1 MSTECSP
8 RTAAVV
14 ERFGDRDALLLAYN
28 PGLQPRFCANPE
40 RCVAG
45 SAPTL
50 ADANAAFGANTGA
63 AWLVGQLTDISEF
76 CGCRDKLTKEQL
88 EGTARLVASA
98 YPWLKF
104 TELMLFFHR
113 FKLGLYGRFYG
124 AVDPMVITMALR
136 DFMSDRAA
144 LIEAARQRREEQEW
158 EEAKHRAVSYE
169 QWRRMKAAAP
179 GGQEAGADA
188 EP

>member
-1 MSTECSP
+1 M
-8 RTAAVV
+8 
-14 ERFGDRDALLLAYN
+14 
-28 PGLQPRFCANPE
+28 
-40 RCVAG
+40 AG

-63 AWLVGQLTDISEF
+63 VWLVGQLMDISEF
-76 CGCRDKLTKEQL
+76 CGCRDKLTEAQL

-98 YPWLKF
+98 YPWLKL

-113 FKLGLYGRFYG
+113 FKLGVYGRFYG
-124 AVDPMVITMALR
+124 AVDPMVITMGLR
-136 DFMSDRAA
+136 DFMADRAA

-158 EEAKHRAVSYE
+158 EEAKRRAVSYE
-169 QWRRMKAAAP
+169 QWQRMKAAAP
-179 GGQEAGADA
+179 DGQSEGADA